1 VPPHIY
7 TIAPDR
13 PFLATLATG
22 MLALAGGDP
31 LALPRMTV
39 LLPTRRAARA
49 LREAFLRLTA
59 LGSDPG
65 APLLL
70 PRLRPIGDLDD
81 DEIALGLGI
90 GDGSDDASLAVPP
103 AIPELRRRLLL
114 TRLVLRWSEVSG
126 EGPLLPGQ
134 AAALAAA
141 LARLLDMAQS
151 EEKSFAGLEHL
162 VPDEY
167 AAHWQKVL
175 QFLRILPNAWP
186 DILAA
191 EGALD
196 AAERRNRLLRRQAA
210 QWRASPPAGPVIAAG
225 LMGGL
230 PALVDLLSAVAWL
243 DEGAVILPGFDRA
256 SDDATLEIVADEATH
271 PQHLMARLLQSLD
284 IMPEDV
290 RDWPSGAAPPS
301 LHLEPSPVIAGQL
314 HLPRQLPPPRWRRAG
329 VGVMLPRSSGA
340 ITPSQPSPIEGEG
353 SDAIALPVKGEG
365 AGLQRRLFLAA
376 EALRPATM
384 TDMWR
389 DLLPEPED
397 ALAGLA
403 RYDCASP
410 QDEAVT
416 AALLLRRSLETPG
429 MTAALVTPDRELA
442 RRVAAELRRL
452 HIDTDDSAGV
462 PLART
467 PPGVFLRL
475 VLDLADSALAPVPL
489 LAALKHPLAAGGLAP
504 EAFRDAARQLEQAIR
519 GPRPAPGF
527 AGLRAALKGKRDLGA
542 FIDRLERCLARLA
555 ELIDADSV
563 PLADLVT
570 AHVGAAERLAATDA
584 STGVARL
591 WHEAAG
597 EAAARFCHE
606 LIAAAGDFPPLP
618 GRHYPALFEALAG
631 EVVVRPAYGRH
642 PRLAI
647 WGLVE
652 ARLQQADLVVLGGL
666 NEGTWPGPA
675 AYDPWMSRQMRR
687 DFGIAVPER
696 AIGIAAHDFAHAL
709 GAPNVALTRATRRDG
724 VPTVPSRW
732 LLRLDTVLRAVGL
745 DGKLVPDPEIAAA
758 ASLPDQPLRTPS
770 PLCLPCPPLTA
781 RPRQL
786 PVTQIE
792 TWIRDPYAIYARHI
806 LNLRA
811 LDELDVDPGRADL
824 GIAVH
829 HALAKFIARHPR
841 ELPLFAEDELLAIG
855 RDAFGPVLSRPGVWA
870 FWWPRFE
877 RVARW
882 FVAEER
888 ARRSGEI
895 VESASE
901 RNGRL
906 VLWAAGG
913 PFTITAIADRIDR
926 RTDGG
931 LALIDYKTG
940 ALPSKA
946 EINNAVA
953 VQLPLEA
960 AIARDGSFGWLDKG
974 ETISGCVGSLEH
986 WRLPGG
992 DPAGERKAVV
1002 DGDPMPLVEH
1012 VLDQVRRLI
1021 DRFDDP
1027 ATPYPPVPE
1036 PRWRPRFSDYAD
1048 LERLDEAE
1056 AEPEPETPEEAP

>member
-13 PFLATLATG
+13 PFLATLAKG
-22 MLALAGGDP
+22 LLALAGGDP

-59 LGSDPG
+59 EGSDPG

-114 TRLVLRWSEVSG
+114 TRLVLRWSELSG
-126 EGPLLPGQ
+126 EGTLLPGQ

-141 LARLLDMAQS
+141 LARLLDMAES
-151 EEKSFAGLEHL
+151 EETSFTDLEAL

-167 AAHWQKVL
+167 AAHWQTVL
-175 QFLRILPNAWP
+175 NFLKILPNAWP
-186 DILAA
+186 EMLAA

-196 AAERRNRLLRRQAA
+196 PAERRNRLLRRQAA
-210 QWRASPPAGPVIAAG
+210 QWRASPPPGPVIAAG
-225 LMGGL
+225 LTGGL

-243 DEGAVILPGFDRA
+243 DQGAVILPGLDRA
-256 SDDATLEIVADEATH
+256 CDEATRQVVGEEPTH
-271 PQHLMARLLQSLD
+271 PQYLMAGLLRALD
-284 IMPEDV
+284 IAAEEV
-290 RDWPSGAAPPS
+290 RDWPGGDVAAPTGR
-301 LHLEPSPVIAGQL
+301 E
-314 HLPRQLPPPRWRRAG
+314 
-329 VGVMLPRSSGA
+329 
-340 ITPSQPSPIEGEG
+340 
-353 SDAIALPVKGEG
+353 
-365 AGLQRRLFLAA
+365 RRLALAA
-376 EALRPATM
+376 EALRPAAL
-384 TDMWR
+384 TDSWR
-389 DLLPEPED
+389 DLPPAPEA
-397 ALAGLA
+397 ALADLA

-416 AALLLRRSLETPG
+416 IALLLRRSLETPG

-442 RRVAAELRRL
+442 RRVAAELRRWE
-452 HIDTDDSAGV
+452 IDIDDSAGV

-504 EAFRDAARQLEQAIR
+504 EVFRDEARQLEQAIR

-527 AGLRAALKGKRDLGA
+527 AGLRAALESKPHLGP
-542 FIDRLERCLARLA
+542 FIDRLERRLGPLAG
-555 ELIDADSV
+555 LIECASV
-563 PLADLVT
+563 PLTDLVT
-570 AHVGAAERLAATDA
+570 AHVAAAERLAATDTA
-584 STGVARL
+584 TGVARL
-591 WHEAAG
+591 WREAAG

-618 GRHYPALFEALAG
+618 GRHYPALLEALVSGA
-631 EVVVRPAYGRH
+631 VMRPAYGRH

-652 ARLQQADLVVLGGL
+652 ARLQQADLLVLGGL

-696 AIGIAAHDFAHAL
+696 AIGIAAHDFAQAL
-709 GAPNVALTRATRRDG
+709 GAPAVALTRATRRDG

-745 DGKLVPDPEIAAA
+745 EGKLAPDPDIAAA
-758 ASLPDQPLRTPS
+758 AALHDQPASRRPS
-770 PLCLPCPPLTA
+770 PTCLPCPPLAA

-786 PVTQIE
+786 SVTQIE

-806 LNLRA
+806 LKLEA
-811 LDELDVDPGRADL
+811 LDELDIDPGRADL

-829 HALAKFIARHPR
+829 RALAKFIARHPR

-870 FWWPRFE
+870 FWWPRFA
-877 RVARW
+877 RIARW
-882 FVAEER
+882 FVVEEQV
-888 ARRSGEI
+888 RRHSEI
-895 VESASE
+895 VDSGSE
-901 RNGRL
+901 RKGRL
-906 VLWAAGG
+906 VLPAVSG
-913 PFTITAIADRIDR
+913 PFTITAVADRIDR
-926 RTDGG
+926 RADGG
-931 LALIDYKTG
+931 LELIDYKTG
-940 ALPSKA
+940 ALPPKA
-946 EINNAVA
+946 EIQNAVA

-960 AIARDGSFGWLDKG
+960 AIARDGSFEWGKG
-974 ETISGCVGSLEH
+974 TAINGNAVALEY

-992 DPAGERKAVV
+992 DPAGERKPIFE
-1002 DGDPMPLVEH
+1002 GDPMPLVDL
-1012 VLDQVRRLI
+1012 VLDRVRRLI

-1027 ATPYPPVPE
+1027 ATPYPAVPE
-1036 PRWRPRFSDYAD
+1036 PRWRPRFSDYGH
-1048 LERLDEAE
+1048 LERIDESE
-1056 AEPEPETPEEAP
+1056 AEPEPETQEEPT